1 MLCVLCLLSREAQ
14 GAEEVMNFGAAS
26 LSSRHSSTLEPWLYN
41 QSDAETEE
49 GQLIVKEISEP
60 TVVHLEVRLVSYQN
74 LRVENKP

>member
-14 GAEEVMNFGAAS
+14 GAEEVMNCGPAS
-26 LSSRHSSTLEPWLYN
+26 FSSRHSLTIELWLYN

-60 TVVHLEVRLVSYQN
+60 TVVHLKVRLVSYQN
-74 LRVENKP
+74 FSVEDKP